1 MGAVEALNKL
11 YEKPYFIL
19 DLNELPRLFDFKR
32 LTGTPIMFCDLYE
45 AEIFAY
51 WNDRVITI
59 AHVAQNVIRL

>member
-51 WNDRVITI
+51 
-59 AHVAQNVIRL
+59 